1 MMDFTYKK
9 GLANMEEFIERDYRI
24 HNARGGVSWDL
35 FRGEKILPSI
45 KLCHRT

>member
-1 MMDFTYKK
+1 MGFIYKK
-9 GLANMEEFIERDYRI
+9 GLANIEEIIESDCRI